1 MARASVERAGRPS
14 EDAREERE
22 KRRRASQDRYIAMWA
37 QAVETL
43 VSPLPKVRAIR
54 STPEKENAGPPDF
67 LESEMARRGAPSPS
81 RAKRLDVASPVTVE
95 PRAKTQDQQTQQ
107 KRPPK
112 PPAPTEPL
120 NAYERER
127 EARIARNKM
136 MLERLC
142 VASNAAELAAC
153 AEGASKSKTAPKKRK
168 KEKDAVP
175 PRALSARVT
184 RNRAKV
190 IDEDPAFARLAA
202 ENPAEYGFLM
212 ADASS
217 NKTKKEARLLS
228 AGALEHTRSCEEWCD
243 VAGLE
248 RGPKM
253 DGHFRGWV
261 AESACDA
268 LGIRKTAEA
277 HWAENASAETRPA
290 GKESA
295 KAFALRMM
303 RVNPNAYFY
312 RHNLP
317 GEESKKGEWS
327 RDEIDRFVAVAAK
340 HGAGDKWGL
349 FASHI
354 PGRVG
359 YACSSLYR
367 QHCIPNGL
375 LLDDNFRIDE
385 RGEAVWVGR
394 NRT

>member
-1 MARASVERAGRPS
+1 MAHASVERAGRPS
-14 EDAREERE
+14 EEACEARE

-95 PRAKTQDQQTQQ
+95 PRAKTRPAQQTQHT
-107 KRPPK
+107 RPPK

-136 MLERLC
+136 MLESLR

-153 AEGASKSKTAPKKRK
+153 AEGASKRKTSAPKKRK
-168 KEKDAVP
+168 KDKDALNAVP
-175 PRALSARVT
+175 PRALSKRVT
-184 RNRAKV
+184 RNQTKV
-190 IDEDPAFARLAA
+190 IDEDPAFAKLAA
-202 ENPAEYGFLM
+202 ENPAEYGFLIQ
-212 ADASS
+212 DAGIS
-217 NKTKKEARLLS
+217 KRDKKEKSLLAS
-228 AGALEHTRSCEEWCD
+228 ALEHTRSCEEWCD
-243 VAGLE
+243 FASLE
-248 RGPKM
+248 KGPKM

-261 AESACDA
+261 SESACEA
-268 LGIRKTAEA
+268 LGIHKTAEK
-277 HWAENASAETRPA
+277 HWAENSGAPTRPV

-295 KAFALRMM
+295 KAFAMRMM

-317 GEESKKGEWS
+317 GEVAKHGEWS
-327 RDEIDRFVAVAAK
+327 QREIDLFVSIA
-340 HGAGDKWGL
+340 
-349 FASHI
+349 
-354 PGRVG
+354 
-359 YACSSLYR
+359 
-367 QHCIPNGL
+367 
-375 LLDDNFRIDE
+375 
-385 RGEAVWVGR
+385 
-394 NRT
+394 T